1 MTDRD
6 RLIEL
11 IMQSELEAEKNCV
24 YYSRQSRIRAG
35 IVADFLLENGVVVP
49 PVAASDMVFE
59 IRKKSVSPSGR
70 HTDHRVDTYKYLKYA
85 VNTDDEFYIKPK
97 QYRKSDISRL
107 GKTVFMTREEAE
119 KVLGQL
125 EV

>member
-1 MTDRD
+1 MSDRE

-11 IMQSELEAEKNCV
+11 ILQSELEAEKNCV

-35 IVADFLLENGVVVP
+35 IVADFLIENGVIVP
-49 PVAASDMVFE
+49 PVSASDLVFE
-59 IRKKSVSPSGR
+59 IRQKYVSPSGR
-70 HTDHRVDTYKYLKYA
+70 HTDRRVDTYKYLMHA
-85 VNTDDEFYIKPK
+85 VYTDGELFIKPK
-97 QYRKSDISRL
+97 QYRKSDISRI
-107 GKTVFMTREEAE
+107 GKTVFLTREEAE